1 MQSSDIVIFGSGT
14 QYSSLLPSYKI
25 LGANLHSIVPPVYMI
40 GNVGL
45 DHDIL
50 NLTHEEIV
58 DTTLNLLGDP
68 LNIRSSICKYLC
80 VKTENDLKFGKS
92 FSDTYKGIKIV
103 QNDNF
108 MTSDKKTNA
117 DEILKFILEDVE

>member
-1 MQSSDIVIFGSGT
+1 
-14 QYSSLLPSYKI
+14 
-25 LGANLHSIVPPVYMI
+25 MI

-68 LNIRSSICKYLC
+68 LNIHSSICKYLC